1 MAQNKQERMTTPER
15 FQQIEEL
22 FHAARE
28 RTAEERA
35 ALLAQ
40 AEPELRHEVESLLAQ
55 ADPDGFWDRPAIQN
69 TPQLL
74 GDSTLIELPLGTSL
88 GKYRIESKLGAGGMG
103 VVYKAEDTRL
113 GRFVALKFLPDWT
126 ARDKQAL
133 DRFQREAR
141 AASSLNHPGICTI
154 YEIGEEGG
162 RVFLAMEYLDG
173 ETLRDK
179 IAGKPVRIDLLLE
192 WGAQLADALAA
203 AHSRGIIHRDVK
215 PANLFI
221 TRTGQAKILD
231 FGLAKMHAHSVS
243 VSTIATKNLA
253 KEWPSEMLTSPGSR
267 VGTVAYMSPEQARG
281 DELDPRTD
289 LFSFGAVLY
298 EMATGQ
304 RAFDGQSDAVVFE
317 AILNHIPPRA
327 EQLNPSLPHRLGQ
340 IIEKTLEKDR
350 ELRSQ
355 SAAELRGDL
364 KRLRRDLERARQ
376 AKTGPSSVPRS
387 RILGAVDV
395 QESAVAGQSSTLRMS
410 PWIWAAGVAIAVV
423 FAVAGIAGR
432 VFFERAT
439 APPRVVRI
447 EPLTHDGRV
456 KANEVGPTPLV
467 TDGARIYFTELAGVV
482 PLLSQVSA
490 SGGESLTAPA
500 PFPQIYPTSIS
511 TDGSSLLMGG
521 TAAYGYVMPFYA
533 VELPGG
539 TPRRLDDFEAQDA
552 AWSRDGKQ
560 LVYGIGADLYLA
572 SSDGSNARKLIS
584 ASDTIFWPR
593 ISPSGKVIRFGTGF
607 FKENSKLWEVR
618 ADGTGLREIAAQVP
632 DACCGDWSPDE
643 KEFYFQGLADGLS
656 SILALAAG
664 SSKPVQLTN
673 GPLSFRSPAISPD
686 GKKIFVV
693 GEEQRG
699 ELMKYD
705 AKTSQF
711 SPFLEGISPDWVAFS
726 RDGEWLAYTT
736 LQDGILWRERVDG
749 TDKLQLTFA
758 PMQATMVY
766 WSPDGTKLAFSALT
780 PGKPRNIMVV
790 NSDGSG
796 LRKIYPEN
804 IMQVSPSWSPDSQHV
819 TFDYPSGYSHAQPG
833 QVLGIKTA
841 DLRTHQ
847 VVSVPGSQGL
857 FGSQWSPD
865 GRHLVAIAPDGLG
878 LKMYDSSTT
887 SWKQFTT
894 LEINFEMWSRDNQYV
909 YFDTLGTD
917 PALYRAHVPDLRVE
931 RVLSLKGYRR
941 PFGFIGAYSGLAP
954 DGSPLIVDDVGWH
967 EIYSLDL
974 SRR

>member
-1 MAQNKQERMTTPER
+1 MAQNKQERMTTAER
-15 FQQIEEL
+15 FQQIETL
-22 FHAARE
+22 YHAARD

-40 AEPELRHEVESLLAQ
+40 LDPDVRHEVESLLQ
-55 ADPDGFWDRPAIQN
+55 QPTSEFLERPAIQN
-69 TPQLL
+69 APQLL
-74 GDSTLIELPLGTSL
+74 GNSTLIELPVGASL

-113 GRFVALKFLPDWT
+113 GRFVALKFLPDDA

-141 AASSLNHPGICTI
+141 AASLLNHPGICTI
-154 YEIGEEGG
+154 YEIGEEGA
-162 RVFLAMEYLDG
+162 RVFLAMEYLEG

-179 IAGKPVRIDLLLE
+179 IAGKPVRIELLLE
-192 WGAQLADALAA
+192 WGTQLADALAA
-203 AHSRGIIHRDVK
+203 AHSRGIIHRDIK

-221 TRTGQAKILD
+221 TRAGQAKILD
-231 FGLAKMHAHSVS
+231 FGLAKMHAAHPVS
-243 VSTIATKNLA
+243 AGTLATNSL
-253 KEWPSEMLTSPGSR
+253 EEESEVLTSPGSR

-281 DELDPRTD
+281 DELDLRTD

-304 RAFDGQSDAVVFE
+304 RVFDGQSAAVIFE
-317 AILNHIPPRA
+317 AILNRIPPRV
-327 EQLNPSLPHRLGQ
+327 ERLNPSLPPRLGE

-350 ELRSQ
+350 ELRCQ

-364 KRLRRDLERARQ
+364 KRLRRDLEHTRQEKTNSSSVQRTGILGTTDAQETVVAAQSRMFRKRAR
-376 AKTGPSSVPRS
+376 V
-387 RILGAVDV
+387 
-395 QESAVAGQSSTLRMS
+395 
-410 PWIWAAGVAIAVV
+410 WAAGLAIAVV
-423 FAVAGIAGR
+423 FALAGIVGS
-432 VFFERAT
+432 VLFERAT

-447 EPLTHDGRV
+447 EPLTQDGRV
-456 KANEVGPTPLV
+456 KSNEVGPTPLV
-467 TDGARIYFTELAGVV
+467 TDGERIYFTELVGVV

-490 SGGESLTAPA
+490 GGGETLTSPA

-511 TDGSSLLMGG
+511 ADGSSLLMGG
-521 TAAYGYVMPFYA
+521 TTAYGQEMPFYA

-552 AWSRDGKQ
+552 AWSHDGTQ
-560 LVYGIGADLYLA
+560 LVYAAGRDLYLA
-572 SSDGSNARKLIS
+572 SSDGSSARKLTS
-584 ASDTIFWPR
+584 ADATIFWPR
-593 ISPSGKVIRFGTGF
+593 ISPNGKLIRFGAGF
-607 FKENSKLWEVR
+607 FKEDSKLWEVG
-618 ADGTGLREIAAQVP
+618 ADGTGLRELAADVP
-632 DACCGDWSPDE
+632 DACCGNWSPDG

-656 SILALAAG
+656 SIWALAAN
-664 SSKPVQLTN
+664 SSKPVQLTS
-673 GPLSFRSPAISPD
+673 GPLSFRTPAVSPD

-711 SPFLEGISPDWVAFS
+711 TPFLEGISPDWVAFS
-726 RDGEWLAYTT
+726 RDGQWLAYTT
-736 LQDGILWRERVDG
+736 LQDGILWRERMDG
-749 TDKLQLTFA
+749 RDKLQLTFP

-766 WSPDGTKLAFSALT
+766 WSPDGTKLAFSGRM

-796 LRKIYPEN
+796 LERVYPEN
-804 IMQVSPSWSPDSQHV
+804 TMQVSPSWSPDSQHV
-819 TFDYPSGYSHAQPG
+819 TFDYPSGYTHAQPG

-841 DLRTHQ
+841 NLRTHQ
-847 VVSVPGSQGL
+847 VVSVPNSQGL

-865 GRHLVAIAPDGLG
+865 GRYLVAITPDALG
-878 LKMYDSSTT
+878 LTMYDKRTAI
-887 SWKQFTT
+887 WKQFTA
-894 LEINFEMWSRDNQYV
+894 LEINFEMWSRDSQYV
-909 YFDTLGTD
+909 YFDTLGAD
-917 PALYRAHVPDLRVE
+917 PAFYRAHVPDLKVE

-954 DGSPLIVDDVGWH
+954 DGSPMIVDDVGWH
-967 EIYSLDL
+967 EIYALDL
-974 SRR
+974 SPR

>member
-1 MAQNKQERMTTPER
+1 MKQNKQERMTTAER
-15 FQQIEEL
+15 FQQIEKL
-22 FHAARE
+22 YHAARE
-28 RTAEERA
+28 SNSEERL
-35 ALLAQ
+35 ALLSQ
-40 AEPELRHEVESLLAQ
+40 ADPDVRREVESLLAQ
-55 ADPDGFWDRPAIQN
+55 GTGGEFLERPAIQN
-69 TPQLL
+69 ASHLL
-74 GDSTLIELPLGTSL
+74 GDSTLTELPVGASL

-103 VVYKAEDTRL
+103 VVYKAEDTHL
-113 GRFVALKFLPDWT
+113 GRFVALKFLPEDT

-141 AASSLNHPGICTI
+141 AASALNHPGICTI
-154 YEIGEEGG
+154 YEIGEESA
-162 RVFLAMEYLDG
+162 RAFLAMEYLEG

-179 IAGKPVRIDLLLE
+179 IAGKPVCIELVLE

-203 AHSRGIIHRDVK
+203 AHSRGIIHRDIK

-221 TRTGQAKILD
+221 TRAGQAKILD
-231 FGLAKMHAHSVS
+231 FGLAKIHAAHGLSA
-243 VSTIATKNLA
+243 STLATKNLR
-253 KEWPSEMLTSPGSR
+253 EDSEMLTSPGSR

-298 EMATGQ
+298 EMATGK
-304 RAFDGQSDAVVFE
+304 RAFDGQSAAVVFE
-317 AILNHIPPRA
+317 AILNRIPSRV
-327 EQLNPSLPHRLGQ
+327 ERLNPSLPPRLGE

-350 ELRSQ
+350 ELRCQ

-376 AKTGPSSVPRS
+376 AKTDSSSVPRS
-387 RILGAVDV
+387 RILGAAGAQDTG
-395 QESAVAGQSSTLRMS
+395 VAAQSSTLRKS
-410 PWIWAAGVAIAVV
+410 PWIWAAGVMIAVV
-423 FAVAGIAGR
+423 FALAGIVGR

-467 TDGARIYFTELAGVV
+467 TDGERIYFTELAGVV

-490 SGGESLTAPA
+490 SGGETLTAPA

-584 ASDTIFWPR
+584 ADDTIFWPR

-607 FKENSKLWEVR
+607 FKEKSKLWEVR
-618 ADGTGLREIAAQVP
+618 ADGTGLREIAARVP
-632 DACCGDWSPDE
+632 NACCGNWSPDE
-643 KEFYFQGLADGLS
+643 KEFYFQGLADGLL
-656 SILALAAG
+656 SIWALAAD
-664 SSKPVQLTN
+664 SSKPVQLTS
-673 GPLSFRSPAISPD
+673 GPLSFRTPAVSPD

-705 AKTSQF
+705 AKTGQF
-711 SPFLEGISPDWVAFS
+711 TPFLEEISPDWVAFS
-726 RDGEWLAYTT
+726 RDGRWLAYTT

-749 TDKLQLTFA
+749 TDKLQLTFP
-758 PMQATMVY
+758 PMQATMVS

-847 VVSVPGSQGL
+847 IVSVRGSQGL

-865 GRHLVAIAPDGLG
+865 GRYLVAIAPDGLG

-887 SWKQFTT
+887 TWKQFTT
-894 LEINFEMWSRDNQYV
+894 LEINFEMWSRDSQYL
-909 YFDTLGTD
+909 YFDTLGAD
-917 PALYRAHVPDLRVE
+917 PAFYRAHVPDLRVE
-931 RVLSLKGYRR
+931 QVLSLKGYRR

-967 EIYSLDL
+967 EIYALDL
-974 SRR
+974 R